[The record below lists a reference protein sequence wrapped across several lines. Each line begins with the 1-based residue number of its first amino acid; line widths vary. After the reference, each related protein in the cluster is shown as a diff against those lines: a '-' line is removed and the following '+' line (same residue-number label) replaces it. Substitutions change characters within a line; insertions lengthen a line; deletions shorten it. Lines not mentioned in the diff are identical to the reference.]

1 MPRMSKEKRLEWS
14 FFLNHRNRIAY
25 NVLCRSCTH
34 DCKQSFRAI
43 VVLCPR
49 YWSKRW
55 KPPDGGPKQPPIHG
69 KGLPC
74 FSVPPCRGK
83 GYRVSRQPR
92 RIPRNPCKGA

>member
-1 MPRMSKEKRLEWS
+1 MPRMSREKRLEWS

-25 NVLCRSCTH
+25 NALCRSCTH

-55 KPPDGGPKQPPIHG
+55 KPPDGGPKQPPSTE
-69 KGLPC
+69 KGC
-74 FSVPPCRGK
+74 RVSAYPPCREK
-83 GYRVSRQPR
+83 EYRVSRQPR
-92 RIPRNPCKGA
+92 CIPRNPYKGA

>member
-1 MPRMSKEKRLEWS
+1 MPRMSREKRLEWS

-74 FSVPPCRGK
+74 FGPVDKITHNRDTYGILEEK
-83 GYRVSRQPR
+83 QR
-92 RIPRNPCKGA
+92 R